1 MGGNKR
7 LRSRS
12 LPSGPSH
19 DIEKIKWTNN
29 LKKIEKNRK
38 EIFNFL
44 RVSQIKDFSISLL

>member
-29 LKKIEKNRK
+29 LKKKKKIVKK
-38 EIFNFL
+38 FFNF
-44 RVSQIKDFSISLL
+44 